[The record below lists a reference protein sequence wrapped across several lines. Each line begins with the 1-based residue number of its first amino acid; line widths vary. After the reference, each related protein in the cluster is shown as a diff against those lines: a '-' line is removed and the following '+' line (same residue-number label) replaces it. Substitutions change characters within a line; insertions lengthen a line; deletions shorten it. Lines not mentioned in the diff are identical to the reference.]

1 MSGMTVF
8 DSILIWDKIMTME
21 QRKELITNCW
31 SVDKKIIE
39 YDENFLPL
47 MEQSG
52 ENMSDLDR
60 KKLHQAM
67 TLSPRAMYFKKKLV
81 KLEHQIEKQWN
92 KVRCMRRRTK
102 NSTRSAVDLFDI
114 MPRGLADEVIEI
126 NYDNLS
132 FTTKNLLRATYNPD
146 TNRFE
151 RLGYCCKARTK
162 SE

>member
-67 TLSPRAMYFKKKLV
+67 TLSPRAQSSPTVPAGTSSSSSLTIF
-81 KLEHQIEKQWN
+81 
-92 KVRCMRRRTK
+92 
-102 NSTRSAVDLFDI
+102 NSTPISACPHEPNFPVG
-114 MPRGLADEVIEI
+114 MSGM
-126 NYDNLS
+126 
-132 FTTKNLLRATYNPD
+132 
-146 TNRFE
+146 
-151 RLGYCCKARTK
+151 
-162 SE
+162 